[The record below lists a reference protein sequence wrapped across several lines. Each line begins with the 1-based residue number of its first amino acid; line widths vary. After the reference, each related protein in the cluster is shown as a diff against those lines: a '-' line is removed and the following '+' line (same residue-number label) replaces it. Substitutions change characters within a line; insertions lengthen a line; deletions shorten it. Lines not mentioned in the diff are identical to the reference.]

1 MLKSQRLSLF
11 QILVM
16 ADCEKGQV
24 KMATS
29 LPEGFHYETRYVVLS
44 YLGLASQENIPL
56 LTGTQS
62 TERVA
67 LEPSAIENMKME
79 IEEELKQLH
88 DEINKA
94 FASTGFECHT
104 SPVFSP
110 ANPESSIEDCMA
122 HLGERVFRELP
133 VQVEGA
139 LQNILAKPL
148 EYELYREQ
156 LNQLTS
162 HARGWSKV
170 LVSLVVL
177 RQLLTSNIKPS
188 LKTMV
193 EFGVKYIEETNAD
206 YIIQQGGW
214 GTVFSLDSEDEERGE
229 TVDDSNDI
237 YILTSDNS
245 GQVSPPEPLAVTSS
259 WQVASMPAS
268 LTTSQ
273 SWHTE
278 GMPVSLGAESWQQL
292 SMDPEELKSLDSN
305 GGGEERSENNSSNS
319 DIVHVEKEEITEAVE
334 RQELELKTTGST
346 TESEPPSTQ
355 QTMPAEGQPSVGA
368 EKTDPLSALPP
379 KAVAEVEEKSPTAS
393 EQNVSQSGEVQQST
407 SLQEIRKQL
416 DEKKRGVWEDAP
428 ETKLEEEGFEKGRRV
443 EITPLTE
450 PEVST
455 EVIPSK
461 TTTSVLLYGGA
472 AAFAMLALAVG
483 VALALRRRF

>member
-1 MLKSQRLSLF
+1 M
-11 QILVM
+11 
-16 ADCEKGQV
+16 
-24 KMATS
+24 
-29 LPEGFHYETRYVVLS
+29 
-44 YLGLASQENIPL
+44 
-56 LTGTQS
+56 
-62 TERVA
+62 
-67 LEPSAIENMKME
+67 
-79 IEEELKQLH
+79 
-88 DEINKA
+88 
-94 FASTGFECHT
+94 
-104 SPVFSP
+104 
-110 ANPESSIEDCMA
+110 
-122 HLGERVFRELP
+122 
-133 VQVEGA
+133 
-139 LQNILAKPL
+139 
-148 EYELYREQ
+148 
-156 LNQLTS
+156 
-162 HARGWSKV
+162 
-170 LVSLVVL
+170 
-177 RQLLTSNIKPS
+177 
-188 LKTMV
+188 
-193 EFGVKYIEETNAD
+193 
-206 YIIQQGGW
+206 
-214 GTVFSLDSEDEERGE
+214 
-229 TVDDSNDI
+229 DDSNDI

-368 EKTDPLSALPP
+368 EKTDPLSALPT